1 MDSVEDYA
9 RRLAKEEEVGMDKL
23 FEWVKSIAS
32 LVNKLISILSST
44 MSTRCKPVF
53 EILMSLLTLL
63 ISMVIMSLFQQI
75 KHLIILCLFARHTTF
90 TA

>member
-9 RRLAKEEEVGMDKL
+9 RRWAKEEEVGMDKL

-44 MSTRCKPVF
+44 ISTRCKPVF

-63 ISMVIMSLFQQI
+63 ISMVIMS
-75 KHLIILCLFARHTTF
+75 
-90 TA
+90 